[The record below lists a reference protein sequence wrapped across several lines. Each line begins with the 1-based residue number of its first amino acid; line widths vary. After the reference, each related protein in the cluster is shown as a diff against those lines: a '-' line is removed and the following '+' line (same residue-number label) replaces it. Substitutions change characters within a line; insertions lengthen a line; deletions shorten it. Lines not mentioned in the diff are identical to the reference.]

1 MNRIAR
7 LAAIVL
13 AAAAVAGIEAR
24 AAAVAPA
31 DAATIETRTL
41 ANGLKIVVWPDHD
54 IPNVAM
60 YLWFRVGSRNE
71 YPGITGISHFFE
83 HMMFNGTTTRPP
95 GEFDRIMEAHGGRNN
110 AYTSSDVTVYQDWF
124 PRDTLELI
132 FELEADRMRNLNFDP
147 KAVESE
153 RGVVYSERRS
163 SVDNDNF
170 GALAEQMQ
178 ATAYVAHPYQFP
190 TIGWPSDIEG
200 WTVEDLKTYYQ
211 RYYAPNNAVM
221 LVVGSVTPAEVFAL
235 AEKHLASIKAQ
246 PAPEA
251 ITTREPPQA
260 GERRLEVVRDAQ
272 TPLLAMAWH
281 AGTAPERQTRVME
294 VLLAVL
300 GGGDS
305 SRLHQKLVE
314 QEQAALEI
322 GTTLD
327 QGFDP
332 GLAWIYAV
340 VPPGADVA
348 RTEQLIDAEL
358 ARIARDGPTPGRA
371 REGAQPGTGVLLARA
386 RDDQRQGPGARDL
399 RGLPRRLSEA
409 VRGAWRIREH
419 HRGGR
424 PRRRC
429 DRAAL
434 RQSHGRNARA
444 ATCSNRGAADAGGC
458 AMIRAGLCRRSR
470 DSACGRSAGAR
481 AGCHERRRAARAL
494 RAAHA
499 RQRRRAGADGKARH
513 AAGVAAGRAA
523 GRIAR

>member
-1 MNRIAR
+1 
-7 LAAIVL
+7 
-13 AAAAVAGIEAR
+13 
-24 AAAVAPA
+24 
-31 DAATIETRTL
+31 
-41 ANGLKIVVWPDHD
+41 
-54 IPNVAM
+54 
-60 YLWFRVGSRNE
+60 
-71 YPGITGISHFFE
+71 
-83 HMMFNGTTTRPP
+83 
-95 GEFDRIMEAHGGRNN
+95 
-110 AYTSSDVTVYQDWF
+110 
-124 PRDTLELI
+124 
-132 FELEADRMRNLNFDP
+132 
-147 KAVESE
+147 
-153 RGVVYSERRS
+153 
-163 SVDNDNF
+163 
-170 GALAEQMQ
+170 
-178 ATAYVAHPYQFP
+178 
-190 TIGWPSDIEG
+190 
-200 WTVEDLKTYYQ
+200 
-211 RYYAPNNAVM
+211 M

-260 GERRLEVVRDAQ
+260 GERRLEVVREAQ

-314 QEQAALEI
+314 QEQAALEV

-399 RGLPRRLSEA
+399 
-409 VRGAWRIREH
+409 
-419 HRGGR
+419 
-424 PRRRC
+424 
-429 DRAAL
+429 
-434 RQSHGRNARA
+434 
-444 ATCSNRGAADAGGC
+444 
-458 AMIRAGLCRRSR
+458 
-470 DSACGRSAGAR
+470 
-481 AGCHERRRAARAL
+481 
-494 RAAHA
+494 
-499 RQRRRAGADGKARH
+499 
-513 AAGVAAGRAA
+513 
-523 GRIAR
+523 